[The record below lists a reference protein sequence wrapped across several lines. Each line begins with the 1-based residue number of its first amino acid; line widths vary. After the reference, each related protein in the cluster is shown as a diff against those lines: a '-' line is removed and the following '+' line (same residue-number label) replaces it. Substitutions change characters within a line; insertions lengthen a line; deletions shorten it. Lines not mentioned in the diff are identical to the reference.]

1 MANVLSDVSGLTLR
15 QSFKAIPGGERDSH
29 KMAAFRNPRVKTYR
43 GNPLFPARSSHDG
56 SSRNGSYRLSS
67 IGQQRQP
74 LFAIHGLPGNKLLG
88 KHIHPAKKSQFDEKL
103 QKI

>member
-1 MANVLSDVSGLTLR
+1 MALLSSDGLAAPRSSRARSANRTRGFFKFRICVREL
-15 QSFKAIPGGERDSH
+15 SFNRL
-29 KMAAFRNPRVKTYR
+29 
-43 GNPLFPARSSHDG
+43 GNPLFPVRPSHDG

-74 LFAIHGLPGNKLLG
+74 LFAIHGLPGDKLLG
-88 KHIHPAKKSQFDEKL
+88 KHIHPTKKSQLDEKL